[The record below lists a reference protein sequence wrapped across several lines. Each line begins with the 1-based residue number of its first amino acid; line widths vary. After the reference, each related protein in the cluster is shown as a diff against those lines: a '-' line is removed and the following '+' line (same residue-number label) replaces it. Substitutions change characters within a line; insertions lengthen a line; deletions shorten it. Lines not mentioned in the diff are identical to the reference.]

1 MKWEQEMTN
10 SPYGV
15 DLVAEDER
23 IQEENRIRVAEEQE
37 KYRRIREQKEKAK
50 NDIILKV
57 ECNIINRNNLII
69 NICFI

>member
-1 MKWEQEMTN
+1 MTN

>member
-50 NDIILKV
+50 NDIIL
-57 ECNIINRNNLII
+57 RNNLII